1 MKARFTIRPLLA
13 LFAALAFLS
22 PAGLAQGR
30 AARAPEKAARIA
42 DEKSGSFSVRDGQR
56 LRLFAEI
63 GNIRIRTQNS
73 GQVSYRV
80 RIEAD
85 ARQPDA
91 QLYLSKFVL
100 SARAMPDGVS
110 INARAPRHDFRA
122 GAGGRKSEEG
132 SLWVTF
138 ELNVPRNFQLEITT
152 QAGNIETESIDGRI
166 TLVTGG
172 GNLSAG
178 RVGGAARLETR
189 GGDITVQD
197 VAADLRALSGGGHL
211 TVGTVQG
218 DAVMRTGGGHIRVA
232 AVQGTAQLET
242 GGGNISLERAG
253 GGIIAHTRGGRIDLG
268 ETSGPIRASTGGGN
282 IGVLNV
288 VGPAQLDTGSGSIS
302 LTQVQ
307 GAIRASTAAG
317 TITAWFGPLADAEGK
332 PEGKLQ
338 GPSQLETGAGDILVY
353 IPREL
358 AVSIDA
364 TVESAAEDSLPE
376 HWFPSSR
383 SGGIGTRRRATRIDA
398 DPDIPLKMTYTGSRA
413 AGRTVRAEAVVN
425 GGGEV
430 LRLKT
435 VTGHIR
441 LRYSDSPAA
450 AGLSIA
456 PNLELLRRQI
466 ELRLNMHP
474 EDPAEPAQ
482 AGFAQGERGRAA
494 GRQREVHK
502 RLAEKQ
508 QESRPEASGGEQ
520 GRDKREELS
529 RLQEW
534 RWKIMRLWSDRLRVD
549 ASEQKQ
555 RLIWSSTPAYPFLA
569 RRQRIEGVVRLD
581 VYISGEG
588 TVEDVQ
594 VRSGQQILAR
604 AAMEAVKQWRY
615 APVTVDNKPVPV
627 VTTVNVAFRLN

>member
-85 ARQPDA
+85 A

-110 INARAPRHDFRA
+110 INARVGGDDFRG
-122 GAGGRKSEEG
+122 GAGGRKWEEE

-302 LTQVQ
+302 LTKVQ
-307 GAIRASTAAG
+307 GAIRASTVAG
-317 TITAWFGPLADAEGK
+317 TITVWFGPFADAEGK
-332 PEGKLQ
+332 PEGKLH

-398 DPDIPLKMTYTGSRA
+398 DPDIPLKMTYTGSSA

-435 VTGHIR
+435 VTGNIR
-441 LRYSDSPAA
+441 LRYSDSSAA

-466 ELRLNMHP
+466 ELRLKMHQ
-474 EDPAEPAQ
+474 EE
-482 AGFAQGERGRAA
+482 FRAA

-502 RLAEKQ
+502 QLVEKQ
-508 QESRPEASGGEQ
+508 QESRAAGEQ
-520 GRDKREELS
+520 GRDKRGEMS
-529 RLQEW
+529 RIQEW
-534 RWKIMRLWSDRLRVD
+534 QWRILRVWSGQLRVD
-549 ASEQKQ
+549 SAEQKQ
-555 RLIWSSTPAYPFLA
+555 RLRHFVSPAYPLLA
-569 RRQRIEGVVRLD
+569 RQQRVEGVVRLE
-581 VYISGEG
+581 VYVSADGGVEEMKVLSGHAL
-588 TVEDVQ
+588 
-594 VRSGQQILAR
+594 LAR
-604 AAMEAVKQWRY
+604 AASDGVKQWRY
-615 APVTVDNKPVPV
+615 SPVTVDGKRVPV
-627 VTTVNVAFRLN
+627 VTTVDVDFRLK